1 MRRSGR
7 IRLTLFAVVAVALA
21 VPAAAWAHA
30 ALLRTSPAATSVVN
44 TSPAQLTLTYSEA
57 VEPRFAIVSV
67 SDAAGHQHAAGRP
80 HRSPSNPDELV
91 QRLDHLDQGWYL
103 VFWRVISADGHP
115 VRGAYTFAVGPN
127 PGPAP
132 QFVIPSISETA
143 ATPRLLV
150 ARWVVFLSL
159 MSAVGLLLMRL
170 VIARP
175 IGRGKATPS
184 LRATSIAFFVSAAI
198 ALVSIPVYVL
208 TATAQFALR
217 SVFDVSNLVPLA
229 RASAFGRGYL
239 DVELTFFLFTVA
251 GAIAIFVDR
260 PERRERSIAELVALA
275 GAIGA
280 AAATL
285 VIPGLAGHAGQTAPR
300 GLSLA
305 LDWLHLTAGSIWIGG
320 LIGLLVLWVALGSS
334 SRTVALATVVPRFS
348 RIAFL
353 SVMVLIASGVWAS
366 VLHLPTLASL
376 WQTSYGVAILVKVA
390 LLAGAM
396 VLAAVNLSRTKPRLA
411 AAAEQPE
418 DARGAA
424 SLLRLLVS
432 GEVILVVAAIFAAGV
447 LSSLA
452 PPAKALGA
460 VGSASAHVG
469 PGAVSQVVVMNGYT
483 LRFTVDPNRAAAP
496 NTVRVR
502 ITESGVPVRGA
513 DVTATFIMLDME
525 MGNVAYH
532 LPEISPGL
540 YGRSAPALVMVGH
553 WGLSFDIRP
562 PGASPFTVLLI
573 DKATG

>member
-1 MRRSGR
+1 MTRRGR
-7 IRLTLFAVVAVALA
+7 TRLVTLVAVAVTLA
-21 VPAAAWAHA
+21 APTSAWAHA
-30 ALLRTSPAATSVVN
+30 ALLSTSPAPNSVVN
-44 TSPAQLTLTYSEA
+44 IPPAQLTLTYSEA
-57 VEPRFAIVSV
+57 VEPRFAIISV
-67 SDAAGHQHAAGRP
+67 SDAAGHQHTAGRP
-80 HRSPSNPDELV
+80 DRSPTNPDQLV
-91 QRLDHLDQGWYL
+91 QPLDRLDQGWYL

-115 VRGAYTFAVGPN
+115 VRGAFTFAVGPN

-132 QFVIPSISETA
+132 QFVIPSLSETA

-150 ARWVVFLSL
+150 ERWVVFLSL
-159 MSAVGLLLMRL
+159 MSAIGLLLMRL

-175 IGRGKATPS
+175 LGPGTGKAS
-184 LRATSIAFFVSAAI
+184 LRATSIAFLVATAV
-198 ALVSIPVYVL
+198 ALVSIPIYVL

-239 DVELTFFLFTVA
+239 YLELAFLLFTIA
-251 GAIAIFVDR
+251 GTIAIFVDR
-260 PERRERSIAELVALA
+260 PARRQRSIAELLALT
-275 GAIGA
+275 GALA
-280 AAATL
+280 AAAAAL
-285 VIPGLAGHAGQTAPR
+285 VIPGLSGHAGQTAPR

-320 LIGLLVLWVALGSS
+320 LIGLLVLWVSLGSEH
-334 SRTVALATVVPRFS
+334 RTTALATVVPRFS

-376 WQTSYGVAILVKVA
+376 WQTSYGVAIVIKVA

-396 VLAAVNLSRTKPRLA
+396 MLAAVNLVRTKPRLTA
-411 AAAEQPE
+411 AGAQPE
-418 DARGAA
+418 TARGAT
-424 SLLRLLVS
+424 SLLRFLVS
-432 GEVILVVAAIFAAGV
+432 GEVLLVVAAIFTAGV

-452 PPAKALGA
+452 PPAKALGT

-469 PGAVSQVVVMNGYT
+469 PGVVSKTVVKNGYT
-483 LRFTVDPNRAAAP
+483 LRFSVVPNRAAAP

-502 ITESGVPVRGA
+502 IAKAGVRVRGA

-525 MGNVAYH
+525 MGDVAYH
-532 LPEISPGL
+532 LLETTPGL
-540 YGRSAPALVMVGH
+540 YARSAPALVMVGH

-573 DKATG
+573 DKADG